1 MILEMEPWAATVLLS
16 VGMASAWLV
25 GWRWARWDRAKG
37 RPEPEGK
44 LEEASLALLGLLLAF
59 TFSMALTR
67 YDRRRET
74 LITDSN
80 AIGDFYTCA
89 SLSPESVR
97 PRLQSVIREY
107 TQLRVNLAISPSQS
121 AVDTALPQFDQ
132 LQGRMTDLVR
142 EALAA
147 GTPIAVPLTQTLNGV
162 TSSHASR
169 LAAIRDRVP
178 HSIVLLLLLASI
190 LNALLV
196 GRQQGAAP
204 RPSIAATEVFLVIV
218 TLTVWVTLDL
228 SQPFGGLIRLSQ
240 EPLQRLLGTMTP

>member
-1 MILEMEPWAATVLLS
+1 MIREMEPWAAAVLLS
-16 VGMASAWLV
+16 AGMVAAWLV
-25 GWRWARWDRAKG
+25 GWRWSRREKAQG
-37 RPEPEGK
+37 RLAPEGK

-59 TFSMALTR
+59 TFSMALSK
-67 YDRRRET
+67 YDRRREA
-74 LITDSN
+74 LVSDSN

-97 PRLQSVIREY
+97 PRLQTVIREY
-107 TQLRVNLAISPSQS
+107 TQLRLNLAMRPSR
-121 AVDTALPQFDQ
+121 AALDAALPQFDQ
-132 LQGRMTDLVR
+132 LQGRMTGLVR

-147 GTPIAVPLTQTLNGV
+147 GTPVAVPLTNTLNDL
-162 TSSHASR
+162 TSSHATR

-178 HSIVLLLLLASI
+178 DSIVLLLLLASA

-204 RPSIAATEVFLVIV
+204 RPSLAASEAFLVIV
-218 TLTVWVTLDL
+218 TLTVWITLDL
-228 SQPFGGLIRLSQ
+228 SQPSGGLIRLSH